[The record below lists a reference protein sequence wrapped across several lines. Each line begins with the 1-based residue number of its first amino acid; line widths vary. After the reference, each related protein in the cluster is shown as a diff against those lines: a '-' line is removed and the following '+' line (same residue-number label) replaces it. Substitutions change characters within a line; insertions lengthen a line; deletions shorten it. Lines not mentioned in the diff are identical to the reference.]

1 MTREGAKEAIAIYE
15 KLDRI
20 QAQIK
25 TLHREDW
32 KRVDLLFT
40 MSGITDN
47 SWASSANEIVKVAS
61 SDAMGHRSPYRALA
75 SHILAFELA
84 KREAEIPPLH
94 RRLAQLGFKPE
105 DPTHDRR

>member
-25 TLHREDW
+25 TLHRTDW
-32 KRVDLLFT
+32 KRVDLLFSI
-40 MSGITDN
+40 SGVTDN
-47 SWASSANEIVKVAS
+47 SWSTPANEIVKATAS
-61 SDAMGHRSPYRALA
+61 DVMGHRSPYRALA
-75 SHILAFELA
+75 SHILAFEIA